1 MDKTEAI
8 VFDFIG
14 TLTTLVNYTKMS
26 QRQDMKLHETLV
38 NAGFNTK
45 YEAFFESYEKA
56 FQKYL
61 EIRSREL
68 VEVRNAVW
76 IAEALINLGYSVTPE
91 DEVVKAAVNSYFEDY
106 LKALRLRPQTKST
119 LQSLRGKLK
128 LGLVSNF
135 THAPLIYAG
144 LRKLSIYDLFQSVVV
159 SEAIGWRK
167 PSRRIFQ
174 EALERLQVK
183 AENAIYVGDSPIED
197 IQGAKKAGF
206 RTVFVQSQ
214 FNTLKDMKQAPQ
226 QPDFYLTKLP
236 DLIEIQHQ
244 A

>member
-1 MDKTEAI
+1 MDKTEAV

-14 TLTTLVNYTKMS
+14 TLTSLVNYSEMS
-26 QRQDMKLHETLV
+26 HQQNLKLHGTLV
-38 NAGFNTK
+38 KAGFNTDFK
-45 YEAFFESYEKA
+45 TFFESYEEA
-56 FQKYL
+56 FQKYR
-61 EIRSREL
+61 EIRSQKL

-76 IAEALINLGYSVTPE
+76 ITEALTNLGYSVTPE
-91 DEVVKAAVNSYFEDY
+91 DGVVKAAVNAYFEDY
-106 LKALRLRPQTKST
+106 LKALRLRPHAKST
-119 LQSLRGKLK
+119 LQSFRQKVK

-144 LRKLSIYDLFQSVVV
+144 LRKLSINDLFQSVVV

-167 PSRRIFQ
+167 PSNRIFQ
-174 EALERLQVK
+174 KALAGLQVK
-183 AENAIYVGDSPIED
+183 AKNAIYVGDSPIED

-236 DLIEIQHQ
+236 DLTQIPH
-244 A
+244 

>member
-1 MDKTEAI
+1 LEKTEAI

-14 TLTTLVNYTKMS
+14 TLTSLVDYAKMS
-26 QRQDMKLHETLV
+26 QQQNIKLHRTLV

-45 YEAFFESYEKA
+45 YEVFFESYEEA
-56 FQKYL
+56 FEKFR
-61 EIRSREL
+61 EIRSQKL

-76 IAEALINLGYSVTPE
+76 IAEALTNLGYSVTPK
-91 DEVVKAAVNSYFEDY
+91 DGVVKAAVNAYFEDY
-106 LKALRLRPQTKST
+106 LKALRLRPRTKST
-119 LQSLRGKLK
+119 LQRFHGMVK

-144 LRKLSIYDLFQSVVV
+144 LRKLAITNLFQSVVV

-167 PSRRIFQ
+167 PSLRIFQ
-174 EALERLQVK
+174 EALYRLQVK
-183 AENAIYVGDSPIED
+183 AKNAIYVGDSPIED
-197 IQGAKKAGF
+197 IQGANNAGF

-236 DLIEIQHQ
+236 DLIQIQH
-244 A
+244 